1 MLSFR
6 MNLAAANAA
15 AQDEKRADRGGA
27 GQQNRC
33 NNSYY

>member
-6 MNLAAANAA
+6 MNPAAANAA

-27 GQQNRC
+27 GQQNRSID
-33 NNSYY
+33 NY